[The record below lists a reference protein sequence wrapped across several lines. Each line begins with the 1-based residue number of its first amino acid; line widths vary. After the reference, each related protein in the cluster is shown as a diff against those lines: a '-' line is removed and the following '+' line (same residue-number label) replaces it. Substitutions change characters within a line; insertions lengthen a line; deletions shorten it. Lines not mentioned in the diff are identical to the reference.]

1 MMGKR
6 IAGVILALLLIAVVA
21 ACIWLWLYKLQQ
33 VWAAELPRWL
43 KLMML

>member
-21 ACIWLWLYKLQQ
+21 ACICLWLYKLRQ
-33 VWAAELPRWL
+33 VWAADFPLWL
-43 KLMML
+43 KLLML